1 MIEYPF
7 CNSKGFDQR
16 CDLKPQHLTDW
27 TTWLDPSVNI
37 YYLLTAV
44 INVENKNVFFFM
56 FFTST
61 IEEGCEKYAYC
72 HTIQGAVDQFWLGFD

>member
-7 CNSKGFDQR
+7 SNSIGFDQH

-27 TTWLDPSVNI
+27 PAWLDPSVNI

-44 INVENKNVFFFM
+44 INVENKEIKM

-61 IEEGCEKYAYC
+61 IEEGGEKYAYC
-72 HTIQGAVDQFWLGFD
+72 HTIQGVVDQFWLGFD